1 MKNQSMTNKTVQS
14 GQGKLMVD
22 HQEPISVLV
31 VDDHSLIR
39 EGIAAVVGNY
49 EDISV
54 VGEASNGLEAIRLY
68 RATQPDVTLMDVQMP
83 ELNGIGAISA
93 IMSEFPQACIAVL
106 TTYRGDVRALQA
118 IKAGARGYLLKSML
132 RRELID
138 TIRALAA
145 GKRSFPPEIA
155 AELAAHIDQEGLTGR
170 ELEVL
175 QCVARGLSNKE
186 TAVALAIGEETVKG
200 HLRNIMDKLGAN
212 NRTHAV
218 TISIQRGII
227 DLL

>member
-1 MKNQSMTNKTVQS
+1 
-14 GQGKLMVD
+14 MVG
-22 HQEPISVLV
+22 HQKPITVLV
-31 VDDHSLIR
+31 VDDHPLIL

-54 VGEASNGLEAIRLY
+54 VGVASNGLEAIRLH
-68 RATQPDVTLMDVQMP
+68 RTTRPDVTLMDVQMP

-93 IMSEFPQACIAVL
+93 IMSEFPQARIAVL

-118 IKAGARGYLLKSML
+118 IKAGACGYLLKSML

-145 GKRSFPPEIA
+145 GKRHFPPEIA

-186 TAVALAIGEETVKG
+186 TAVALAISEETVKG

>member
-1 MKNQSMTNKTVQS
+1 
-14 GQGKLMVD
+14 MVA

-68 RATQPDVTLMDVQMP
+68 RTTRPDVTLMDVQMP
-83 ELNGIGAISA
+83 ELNGIGASSA

-118 IKAGARGYLLKSML
+118 IKAGH
-132 RRELID
+132 
-138 TIRALAA
+138 AA
-145 GKRSFPPEIA
+145 IFKKYA
-155 AELAAHIDQEGLTGR
+155 AP
-170 ELEVL
+170 
-175 QCVARGLSNKE
+175 
-186 TAVALAIGEETVKG
+186 
-200 HLRNIMDKLGAN
+200 
-212 NRTHAV
+212 
-218 TISIQRGII
+218 
-227 DLL
+227 

>member
-1 MKNQSMTNKTVQS
+1 
-14 GQGKLMVD
+14 
-22 HQEPISVLV
+22 
-31 VDDHSLIR
+31 
-39 EGIAAVVGNY
+39 
-49 EDISV
+49 
-54 VGEASNGLEAIRLY
+54 
-68 RATQPDVTLMDVQMP
+68 
-83 ELNGIGAISA
+83 
-93 IMSEFPQACIAVL
+93 
-106 TTYRGDVRALQA
+106 
-118 IKAGARGYLLKSML
+118 ML
-132 RRELID
+132 RRELIE

-145 GKRSFPPEIA
+145 GKRRFPPEIA

-186 TAVALAIGEETVKG
+186 AAVALAIGEETVKG

-227 DLL
+227 DLA

>member
-1 MKNQSMTNKTVQS
+1 MVGYRKPITV
-14 GQGKLMVD
+14 L
-22 HQEPISVLV
+22 I
-31 VDDHSLIR
+31 VDDHPLIR
-39 EGIAAVVGNY
+39 EGITAVAGGF

-68 RATQPDVTLMDVQMP
+68 RAMQPDVTLMDVQMP
-83 ELNGIGAISA
+83 ELNGIAAISS
-93 IMSEFPQACIAVL
+93 IISEFPQARIAVL

-118 IKAGARGYLLKSML
+118 IKAGARGYLLKSTL
-132 RRELID
+132 RHELID

-145 GKRSFPPEIA
+145 GKRRFPPEIA
-155 AELAAHIDQEGLTGR
+155 AELAAHIDQDGLTGR

-175 QCVARGLSNKE
+175 RHVACGLSNKE
-186 TAVALAIGEETVKG
+186 TAVTLAIREDTVKG

-218 TISIQRGII
+218 TIGIQRGII
-227 DLL
+227 ELSQ

>member
-1 MKNQSMTNKTVQS
+1 
-14 GQGKLMVD
+14 MVD
-22 HQEPISVLV
+22 HQKSITVLV
-31 VDDHSLIR
+31 VDDHALIR

-54 VGEASNGLEAIRLY
+54 VGVASNGLEAIRLH
-68 RATQPDVTLMDVQMP
+68 RTTRPDVTLMDVQMP
-83 ELNGIGAISA
+83 ELNGICAISA

-145 GKRSFPPEIA
+145 GKRHFPPEIA

-186 TAVALAIGEETVKG
+186 TAVSLAIGEETVKG

-227 DLL
+227 DLP

>member
-1 MKNQSMTNKTVQS
+1 
-14 GQGKLMVD
+14 MVD